1 MSGLRDLGADS
12 AAVAVAVRGGRP
24 RGSAVPV
31 PEAPVHFDSTGS
43 SPGTTL
49 TWYFGDNTPSVE
61 ATEADHAFSTD
72 GIYDV
77 TLVGQS
83 LSGTMALD
91 TVRVYVAPPAY
102 GTGGHVAVIT
112 ATPSGPVK
120 EDRVI
125 LFDCRD
131 SWPAAYSDAL
141 LACAW
146 DFGDHGTA
154 SGLTA
159 NHAYGFAGSYT
170 ARLVVRDAAGNG
182 HAATTA
188 VTVTNAAPQ
197 PPLHVGC
204 PSGRGSVDRR
214 GS

>member
-1 MSGLRDLGADS
+1 
-12 AAVAVAVRGGRP
+12 
-24 RGSAVPV
+24 
-31 PEAPVHFDSTGS
+31 
-43 SPGTTL
+43 
-49 TWYFGDNTPSVE
+49 
-61 ATEADHAFSTD
+61 
-72 GIYDV
+72 
-77 TLVGQS
+77 
-83 LSGTMALD
+83 
-91 TVRVYVAPPAY
+91 
-102 GTGGHVAVIT
+102 
-112 ATPSGPVK
+112 VK

-159 NHAYGFAGSYT
+159 SHAYGHAGTYT
-170 ARLVVRDAAGNG
+170 VRLVVRDAAGNG